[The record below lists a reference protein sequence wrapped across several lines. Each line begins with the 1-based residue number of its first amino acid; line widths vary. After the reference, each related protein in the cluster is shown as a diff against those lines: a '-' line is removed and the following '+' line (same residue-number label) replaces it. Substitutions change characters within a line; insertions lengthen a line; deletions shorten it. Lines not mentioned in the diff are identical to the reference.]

1 MTPPT
6 LEPDAPSIDTRRI
19 ARAAAVAGLS
29 AVAIYAAWK
38 QWQMYRDTN
47 MRVKRLEQTVEPHMR
62 YQSAALEG
70 LADAIVDKPGATD
83 ESGTDALEGV
93 ETGEGGEGE
102 GEGEPE
108 ESRLVE

>member
-6 LEPDAPSIDTRRI
+6 LEPDAPSIDTRSI
-19 ARAAAVAGLS
+19 ARVAAVAGLS
-29 AVAIYAAWK
+29 AVAIYAVYK

-70 LADAIVDKPGATD
+70 LADAVVDEPGAD
-83 ESGTDALEGV
+83 EQEQAESVADALNDAHDEA
-93 ETGEGGEGE
+93 EADA
-102 GEGEPE
+102 E